1 MTDESRPSEGGLD
14 DESTNDSAVGGSHQA
29 TIPPWVRRA
38 IVLWWTILVGLWLSL
53 IVAREL
59 RGLLVQLTIAL
70 FLSFALEPLVDR
82 LQRRGLGRGAATAL
96 SLLGGVL
103 AVIAFLTAMG
113 QLVATQ
119 LTDLISNLPGYL
131 EGGRTFLLDRFG
143 IEVDVD
149 ELVERFQSD
158 GDVGGYA
165 TQVADQLLSAGTTV
179 ANVLFQALTIALFTF
194 YFTADGPRLRRVI
207 CSMLPPTR
215 QVEVLRVWELAVNK
229 TGAYIS
235 SRFLLALA
243 SGIFHWIVFTVLG
256 LPSAV
261 ALAIWVGIISQFIP
275 TLGTYLAGVLP
286 VLVAVGVDPSKA
298 VWVIVAVVVY
308 QQVENY
314 ILQPRITAQTLDLHP
329 AVSIF
334 AVLAGTSLFGAAGA
348 LLALPFVATAGG
360 FVTAY
365 IERHEVVTS
374 PLVGAR
380 AHSDREDS
388 RREDSGPD
396 RSAREHNDTAGG

>member
-1 MTDESRPSEGGLD
+1 MTSEENPTVDEGAGGQPDLEPGLGPD
-14 DESTNDSAVGGSHQA
+14 HDHDHDHDHENMPT
-29 TIPPWVRRA
+29 WVRRA
-38 IVLWWTILVGLWLSL
+38 IVLWWSILVGLWLSL

-70 FLSFALEPLVDR
+70 FLSFALEPVVDR
-82 LQRRGLGRGAATAL
+82 LSRRGMRRGVATAL
-96 SLLGGVL
+96 SLLALLVAAL
-103 AVIAFLTAMG
+103 AFLGAMG

-119 LTDLISNLPGYL
+119 LTDLIKNLPGYL
-131 EGGRTFLLDRFG
+131 TSGQTFLLDRFG
-143 IEVDVD
+143 VEVAVD
-149 ELVERFQSD
+149 DLVERFQTD

-165 TQVADQLLSAGTTV
+165 TRLADQLVSAGTTV
-179 ANVLFQALTIALFTF
+179 ANVLFQTLTISLFTF
-194 YFTADGPRLRRVI
+194 YLTADGPRLRRVI
-207 CSMLPPTR
+207 CSVLPPQR

-243 SGIFHWIVFTVLG
+243 SGAFHWVVFAVLG
-256 LPSAV
+256 LPSSV
-261 ALAIWVGIISQFIP
+261 ALAIWVGIVSQFIP

-298 VWVIVAVVVY
+298 LWVIAAVVAY

-314 ILQPRITAQTLDLHP
+314 VLQPRITAQTLDLHP

-334 AVLAGTSLFGAAGA
+334 AVLAGTSLFGAPGA

-360 FVTAY
+360 FITAY
-365 IERHEVVTS
+365 IERHEVV
-374 PLVGAR
+374 
-380 AHSDREDS
+380 DS
-388 RREDSGPD
+388 RLTGH
-396 RSAREHNDTAGG
+396 EHA